1 MTWKRIGLYY
11 VLAAVFGTYFL
22 VFEWRPNK
30 RPGLVDPTA
39 PVAVQQSHFLPGS
52 REDIKEI
59 IFKQGDV
66 TILCRHD
73 GQRWTVVEPSGLD
86 IPSDLVTSF
95 VENLT
100 PTKEVI
106 IIDKEPKDAAPYG
119 LDQPNTTVIVKDK
132 TGKEIA
138 TVSLGA
144 QNPTSS
150 AVYVRKDSSPQIYL
164 LGQSVSYYAQLVFE
178 KAGSGKKS

>member
-11 VLAAVFGTYFL
+11 VLAAVFGTYFF

-39 PVAVQQSHFLPGS
+39 PVAVQQSYFLPGA
-52 REDIKEI
+52 REDIQEI
-59 IFKQGDV
+59 VLKQGNT
-66 TILCRHD
+66 TILCRRD
-73 GQRWTVVEPSGLD
+73 GQRWAVVEPAGLEV
-86 IPSDLVTSF
+86 PSDLVTSF

-106 IIDKEPKDAAPYG
+106 IIDTEPKDTAPYG
-119 LDQPNTTVIVKDK
+119 LDRPHTTVVVKDK
-132 TGKEIA
+132 AGKEIA
-138 TVSLGA
+138 TVSLGGL
-144 QNPTSS
+144 NPTSS
-150 AVYVRKDSSPQIYL
+150 AVYAQKDSSPQIYL

-178 KAGSGKKS
+178 KVGSGKKS

>member
-1 MTWKRIGLYY
+1 MTWQKIGLYY
-11 VLAAVFGTYFL
+11 VLAAVLGTYFFL
-22 VFEWRPNK
+22 FEWHPNK
-30 RPGLVDPTA
+30 KPGLVDPTA
-39 PVAVQQSHFLPGS
+39 PVAVQQSHFLPVS
-52 REDIKEI
+52 REDIQEI
-59 IFKQGDV
+59 VMKQGNV
-66 TILCRHD
+66 TILCRRD
-73 GQRWTVVEPSGLD
+73 GQRWTVLEPAGLD

-106 IIDKEPKDAAPYG
+106 IIDKEPKETAPYG
-119 LDQPNTTVIVKDK
+119 LDRPSTTVVVKDK

-138 TVSLGA
+138 TVSLGG

-150 AVYVRKDSSPQIYL
+150 AVYAQKDSSPQVYL

-178 KAGSGKKS
+178 KVGSAKKS

>member
-1 MTWKRIGLYY
+1 MTWQRIGLYY
-11 VLAAVFGTYFL
+11 VLAAMLGTYFL

-30 RPGLVDPTA
+30 KPGLVDPTA
-39 PVAVQQSHFLPGS
+39 PVAVQQSHFLPGA

-59 IFKQGDV
+59 VLTQGDI

-73 GQRWTVVEPSGLD
+73 GQRWTVVEPTGLNV
-86 IPSDLVTSF
+86 PSDLVTSL

-106 IIDKEPKDAAPYG
+106 IIAKEPKDAASYG
-119 LDQPNTTVIVKDK
+119 LDRPNTTIVVKDK
-132 TGKEIA
+132 AGKEIA

-150 AVYVRKDSSPQIYL
+150 AVYVRKDSSPQVYL

-178 KAGSGKKS
+178 KVGSGKKS